1 MNIDWGESGRS
12 PDYTAINLD
21 LLPMNMNLSAIDER
35 LAEIQVDQ
43 KTMEQDQVLNDSNM
57 TRREEAT

>member
-1 MNIDWGESGRS
+1 MNIDWGENGRS

-35 LAEIQVDQ
+35 LAEI
-43 KTMEQDQVLNDSNM
+43 
-57 TRREEAT
+57 